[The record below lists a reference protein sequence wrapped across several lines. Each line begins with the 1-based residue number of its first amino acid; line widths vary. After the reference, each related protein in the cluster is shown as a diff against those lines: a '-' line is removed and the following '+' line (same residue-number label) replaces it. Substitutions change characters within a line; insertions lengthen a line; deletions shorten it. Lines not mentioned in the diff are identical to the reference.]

1 MLKSRVI
8 RLSAGCETITVVDMG
23 ERAIGFAPQV
33 TPQTRVLILGSL
45 PGVASLAVG
54 QYYAHP
60 QNAFW
65 RIMGDLIGGD
75 ITALPYAA
83 RLEAIKAEGFG
94 LWDVLASAERAG
106 SLDAAIRS
114 PEAADLLGLIS
125 ALPQLQVVAF
135 NGAKS
140 AKIGRRI
147 LEGRIGAVRLVDL
160 PSSSPAHARP
170 WAQKAEQWRDRLG
183 LQSGT

>member
-1 MLKSRVI
+1 MV
-8 RLSAGCETITVVDMG
+8 

-33 TPQTRVLILGSL
+33 TPDTRVLILGSL
-45 PGVASLAVG
+45 PGVASLAAG

-60 QNAFW
+60 RNAFW
-65 RIMGDLIGGD
+65 RIMGDLIGREIFD
-75 ITALPYAA
+75 LPYEA
-83 RLEAIKAEGFG
+83 RLAAIMAEGFG
-94 LWDVLASAERAG
+94 LWDVLASAERMG

-114 PEAADLLGLIS
+114 PEAADLLGLVA
-125 ALPQLQVVAF
+125 ALPHLQMVAF

-147 LEGRIGAVRLVDL
+147 LSGKIDTVRLVDL

-170 WAQKAEQWRDRLG
+170 WIDKAAQWRAL
-183 LQSGT
+183 LAEI